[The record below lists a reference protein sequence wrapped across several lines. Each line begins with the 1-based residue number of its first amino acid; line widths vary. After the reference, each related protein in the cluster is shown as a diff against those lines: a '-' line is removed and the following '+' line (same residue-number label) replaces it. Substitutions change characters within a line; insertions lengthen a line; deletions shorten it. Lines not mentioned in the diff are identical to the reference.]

1 MEFLKQW
8 TLCVSTTLVISAVF
22 SLFTPKGRMNTFYK
36 LIISLFI
43 FISFLYPLKSFDI
56 EEFKV
61 DAVFDEGNFADVE
74 KSSYEIMINNQVKS
88 VLEKNNVIGANVSS
102 DIKFSN
108 DEIEVNYVQIAVAD
122 EYDVNDIENMIFNS
136 LGINARVIHSGQ

>member
-1 MEFLKQW
+1 
-8 TLCVSTTLVISAVF
+8 
-22 SLFTPKGRMNTFYK
+22 MNTFYK

-88 VLEKNNVIGANVSS
+88 VLEENNVIGANVSS
-102 DIKFSN
+102 DINFSN

>member
-88 VLEKNNVIGANVSS
+88 VLEENNIIGANVSS